1 MVMEMD
7 GNEIRRKTRNFVIE
21 YLEGFNEFTD
31 QDKFIEM
38 GIVTNDFVF
47 SLKQF
52 IENEFHITISGED
65 FYKNNLSINSIGKF
79 IEQRLAEERD
89 KKMSII
95 EIDRDSLIAK
105 IKSCLV
111 NVVGRIAFEIEV
123 NDDLRKKSFWDEL
136 ETEFPGKLY
145 EKFKIEFDLTSLK
158 PLTLDTIADY
168 IKHEQASDT
177 RKTRERIR
185 NYVVANCVVFDD
197 EAEFSDQDNF
207 FDFGMVNSLFAM
219 KLVTW
224 LEQQWGIEI
233 LNEELFL
240 YNFCSVE
247 RIHGFLKK
255 KLLNMIEDVNTFV
268 PVLLDNPKIKNKELS
283 ESFKNFKKRRK
294 KEVIAKKTGKK
305 TKSTQHHNLL
315 VFI

>member
-1 MVMEMD
+1 MEMEMD

-79 IEQRLAEERD
+79 IEMKQQ
-89 KKMSII
+89 KKMKKQIDLISEIMMCLASIMGNQVFPL
-95 EIDRDSLIAK
+95 EVEFLEK
-105 IKSCLV
+105 LPYW
-111 NVVGRIAFEIEV
+111 NV
-123 NDDLRKKSFWDEL
+123 EL
-136 ETEFPGKLY
+136 EAD
-145 EKFKIEFDLTSLK
+145 FKEQLVERFNIDIDLSKLK
-158 PLTLDTIADY
+158 PLTFDKIADY

-185 NYVVANCVVFDD
+185 NYVEANCVVFDD

-207 FDFGMVNSLFAM
+207 YDFGMVNSLFAM

-224 LEQQWGIEI
+224 LEQQLLWGQV
-233 LNEELFL
+233 N
-240 YNFCSVE
+240 Y
-247 RIHGFLKK
+247 
-255 KLLNMIEDVNTFV
+255 LL
-268 PVLLDNPKIKNKELS
+268 
-283 ESFKNFKKRRK
+283 
-294 KEVIAKKTGKK
+294 
-305 TKSTQHHNLL
+305 
-315 VFI
+315 